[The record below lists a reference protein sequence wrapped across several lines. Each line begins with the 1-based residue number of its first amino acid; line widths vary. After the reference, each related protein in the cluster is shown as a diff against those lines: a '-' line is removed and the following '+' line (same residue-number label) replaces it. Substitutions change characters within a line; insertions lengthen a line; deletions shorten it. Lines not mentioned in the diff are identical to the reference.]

1 MSGLRKRRLGKTELV
16 VSELGL
22 GAMDTPGSPER
33 VETLNAALDLGIDF
47 VDTVR
52 DYAGS
57 EFLIGEVLRGRMRKD
72 CIIASKT
79 FSRSIHGS
87 QWDVDRSLKAL
98 GVESIDL

>member
-1 MSGLRKRRLGKTELV
+1 
-16 VSELGL
+16 
-22 GAMDTPGSPER
+22 MDTPGSPER

-98 GVESIDL
+98 GLESIDL